1 MTDFA
6 FLHGGGQ
13 GSWVWDETIAA
24 MQAQSSAAPGGAV
37 RFLALDVPGCGAK
50 RARDTS
56 TIVFADIARE
66 LVADIEAADL
76 RDVVLVGHSQA
87 GTTMPLMAEFAPP
100 GLIRKLIF
108 VTCLAPEQGK
118 STIAKMGNGLH
129 GDNEDEVGWPVNPET
144 TVLEDRYRMMF
155 CNDMDEPAAES
166 FLARLRKD
174 KWPPSSYF
182 QRDWRFD
189 HLPAIPSSYVL
200 CLQDMCLPPIWQER
214 FALQLHS
221 DRIVRIDAGHQ
232 VMNTRPQG
240 LAEILLAE
248 AAG

>member
-6 FLHGGGQ
+6 FIHGGGQ
-13 GSWVWDETIAA
+13 GSWVWDEAIAA
-24 MQAQSSAAPGGAV
+24 MQAQSGGVV
-37 RFLALDVPGCGAK
+37 RCLALDVPGCGTK
-50 RARDTS
+50 HARDTS

-66 LVADIEAADL
+66 LVADIEAGDL
-76 RDVVLVGHSQA
+76 RDVLLVGHSQA
-87 GTTMPLMAEFAPP
+87 GTIMPLMAEFAPP
-100 GLIRKLIF
+100 GLIRKLIS

-118 STIAKMGNGLH
+118 SLLAKMGNGLH
-129 GDNEDEVGWPVNPET
+129 GENEDEVGWPVDPET
-144 TVLEDRYRMMF
+144 TVLEDRYLTMF
-155 CNDMDEPAAES
+155 CNDMDKSAAET
-166 FLARLRKD
+166 FLARLRND

-200 CLQDMCLPPIWQER
+200 CLQDTCLPPIWQER
-214 FALQLHS
+214 FALQLHC

-232 VMNTRPQG
+232 VMNTRPHG

-248 AAG
+248 ATG